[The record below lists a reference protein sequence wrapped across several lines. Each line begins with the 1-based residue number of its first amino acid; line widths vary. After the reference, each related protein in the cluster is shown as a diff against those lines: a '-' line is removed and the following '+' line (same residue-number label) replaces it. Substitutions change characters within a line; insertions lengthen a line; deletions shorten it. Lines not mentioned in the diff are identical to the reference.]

1 MYRSLATPQFQ
12 FALVPSLFRFRYA
25 GPSVRPLLALP
36 RRCATRT
43 RRTGSN
49 LSNPLSYLVLIV
61 LMWGKTPTPPYVY
74 AGAYPA
80 DGHRRTATP
89 QPQYASVPSSPRY
102 RHAGPTVRP
111 LLASPRR
118 RATRT
123 PLLL

>member
-12 FALVPSLFRFRYA
+12 FALLASLFRFRYA

-61 LMWGKTPTPPYVY
+61 LMWGKAPTPPYVY

-89 QPQYASVPSSPRY
+89 QCQPAWLASLRRY
-102 RHAGPTVRP
+102 RYAGPSARP
-111 LLASPRR
+111 SPAKPRR
-118 RATRT
+118 CATRT